1 MPFCPKCHFEYRE
14 GVTLCPDCNENLVAS
29 LPPEDTRPKNDWR
42 RRKGSQAQPVGSP
55 PEDVD
60 IEWVALAQLTSLQSA
75 EMVLEVLLDKDI
87 PAALCSNT
95 GHAGPIGVMGPSSYV
110 SIGGAFIIMVAE
122 DSAED
127 ADLEAEAIL
136 GEEWVQAR
144 LINFGN

>member
-1 MPFCPKCHFEYRE
+1 
-14 GVTLCPDCNENLVAS
+14 
-29 LPPEDTRPKNDWR
+29 
-42 RRKGSQAQPVGSP
+42 
-55 PEDVD
+55 
-60 IEWVALAQLTSLQSA
+60 
-75 EMVLEVLLDKDI
+75 
-87 PAALCSNT
+87 
-95 GHAGPIGVMGPSSYV
+95 MGPSSYV